1 MSLFEPSEVV
11 TFFPRRAIGG
21 LSATVTLEEISSD
34 ELETTQHPVQQG
46 ASITDH
52 AYLKPANLS
61 MKVMWNSD
69 DRPLAE
75 TYQAL
80 INLQASREPFDIVTG
95 KRIYSNMLFKSL
107 GVTTDAFTENVL
119 SINADFVE
127 IFVTALEVVTVP
139 PRKQQK
145 NPGKTGATQNAGKK
159 NATEE
164 GNPAKKRSALRALA
178 G

>member
-1 MSLFEPSEVV
+1 M
-11 TFFPRRAIGG
+11 
-21 LSATVTLEEISSD
+21 
-34 ELETTQHPVQQG
+34 
-46 ASITDH
+46 
-52 AYLKPANLS
+52 
-61 MKVMWNSD
+61 
-69 DRPLAE
+69 
-75 TYQAL
+75 
-80 INLQASREPFDIVTG
+80 TG